1 MLKINFMKSYSKNK
15 KFTLFLF
22 NDFFIQFDS
31 LITSLSI
38 KKFNNSGNL
47 SHFTFMYLTHCRCF

>member
-47 SHFTFMYLTHCRCF
+47 SHFTFMYLTH